1 MMNVFTLE
9 IDPREIKLLETN
21 ARYMKHEEF
30 NRLVE
35 NIRRDGKLTST
46 PFLCKDDDDR
56 WLCLSGNHRTRA
68 AIEVGLP
75 TITSCYPSFRPSPQS
90 TASRCAGRF
99 SE

>member
-75 TITSCYPSFRPSPQS
+75 TITCLATDDPLSK
-90 TASRCAGRF
+90 
-99 SE
+99 

>member
-56 WLCLSGNHRTRA
+56 WLFTPNAITPRA
-68 AIEVGLP
+68 KFLP
-75 TITSCYPSFRPSPQS
+75 RLNIRW
-90 TASRCAGRF
+90 
-99 SE
+99 